1 MEPAATTSPTY
12 VYIRSLLFGKLSGRI
27 PVPSIVMTPP
37 EHTDDT
43 VLPLRDRIPEYLTV
57 FGVGF
62 GVSAGVGLLISLLS
76 GNGMWTSVGYTV
88 MAFGAVMLLAGGAS
102 GGGYTNLG
110 AGAIG
115 AAFGGRR
122 FDEGE
127 QENQERRTGR
137 REDSL
142 ERLRKGL
149 RPEAN
154 PRAFWQVI
162 AGALYIAVGIG
173 IVTLG
178 G

>member
-1 MEPAATTSPTY
+1 
-12 VYIRSLLFGKLSGRI
+12 
-27 PVPSIVMTPP
+27 MTPP
-37 EHTDDT
+37 EHTDNT

-57 FGVGF
+57 FVVGF
-62 GVSAGVGLLISLLS
+62 GVSAVVGLVIGLLS
-76 GNGMWTSVGYTV
+76 GNGMWGAVGYTV
-88 MAFGAVMLLAGGAS
+88 VAFGVVMLLAGGAS

-122 FDEGE
+122 LDEAE

-162 AGALYIAVGIG
+162 AGFLYIAIGIG
-173 IVTLG
+173 IATIG

>member
-1 MEPAATTSPTY
+1 MTSD
-12 VYIRSLLFGKLSGRI
+12 
-27 PVPSIVMTPP
+27 

-43 VLPLRDRIPEYLTV
+43 VLTLRDRIPEYLTV
-57 FGVGF
+57 FAVGLAA
-62 GVSAGVGLLISLLS
+62 SAGVGLLVGLIF
-76 GNGMWTSVGYTV
+76 GQGIWNGVGYTIV
-88 MAFGAVMLLAGGAS
+88 VYGVVMLLAGGAS
-102 GGGYTNLG
+102 GGGYTHLG

-122 FDEGE
+122 TDDEGSE
-127 QENQERRTGR
+127 DQQRRTGQR
-137 REDSL
+137 KDPM

-162 AGALYIAVGIG
+162 AGAVYIAIG
-173 IVTLG
+173 IAIISLG

>member
-1 MEPAATTSPTY
+1 
-12 VYIRSLLFGKLSGRI
+12 
-27 PVPSIVMTPP
+27 MTPP

-57 FGVGF
+57 FVVGF
-62 GVSAGVGLLISLLS
+62 GVSAVVGLVIGLLS
-76 GNGMWTSVGYTV
+76 GNGMWGAVGYTV
-88 MAFGAVMLLAGGAS
+88 VAFGVVMLLAGGAS

-122 FDEGE
+122 LDEVE

-162 AGALYIAVGIG
+162 AGFLYIAIGIG
-173 IVTLG
+173 IATIG